1 MGDFNEWEAIE
12 MAELEKEI
20 EECGVSKIEQYFR
33 KRLEKWLEVV
43 NFAIIGD
50 SGSGKSSFINAIRE

>member
-1 MGDFNEWEAIE
+1 MGDDWEAIE

-33 KRLEKWLEVV
+33 KRLEKWLEVEV